1 MLKEGK
7 IFNGFGHIKEVLQSA
22 GFSVY
27 TSNCDGMGTIENNA
41 EQLKNRIECI
51 LQETG
56 AEKVNII
63 GHSKGGLD
71 AKYLID
77 NLNMASKVASLTCI
91 CTPHKG
97 SQVATTV
104 LKMPKFLLYFCAF
117 WVNLFYKILK
127 DKNPDTVA
135 VLKQLASNEDAEVE
149 LKTKNHGVYC
159 QSYSATM
166 DGAKADFVMSIPYLI
181 SHHYEKDFSDG
192 MVAKNSTVFGEYKG
206 DALPESVSH
215 NEIVCY
221 LTRKKK
227 KEKVSAFYIALC
239 EDLVKRGF

>member
-1 MLKEGK
+1 MKNKYPIILCHGIMLKEGK
-7 IFNGFGHIKEVLQSA
+7 VFNGFGRIKEELQKN
-22 GFSVY
+22 GFCVY

-41 EQLKNRIECI
+41 EQLKKRIESI

-77 NLNMASKVASLTCI
+77 ELNMGKKVASLTCI

-117 WVNLFYKILK
+117 WLNLFYKILK
-127 DKNPDTVA
+127 DENPNTVA
-135 VLKQLASNEDAEVE
+135 VLKQLASWIRPT
-149 LKTKNHGVYC
+149 LKRW
-159 QSYSATM
+159 
-166 DGAKADFVMSIPYLI
+166 P
-181 SHHYEKDFSDG
+181 
-192 MVAKNSTVFGEYKG
+192 
-206 DALPESVSH
+206 
-215 NEIVCY
+215 
-221 LTRKKK
+221 
-227 KEKVSAFYIALC
+227 
-239 EDLVKRGF
+239 